1 MQKNKPTLNK
11 QEAFMLLYKPAHES
25 LYRFVQSLIWDKEE
39 TKDIV
44 NETALIAFERF
55 DTIKNKTYFTS
66 YLFSIASN
74 LCKKHY
80 KIKKLKAM
88 FDWAKADNN
97 KAWQHAET
105 NVNAN
110 ELKNILQQLSFQQRR
125 AFLLFELSGFSYQE
139 ISQIEKCST
148 SAIKSRIHTAKKIL
162 SQYLQNEEIQVQNIQ
177 LKTIIA

>member
-1 MQKNKPTLNK
+1 MQKNSPTLNK
-11 QEAFMLLYKPAHES
+11 QEAFMLLYKPAHER
-25 LYRFVQSLIWDKEE
+25 LYRFVQSLVWDKEE

-44 NETALIAFERF
+44 NETALIAFEKF
-55 DTIKNKTYFTS
+55 HTIKNKTYFVS

-110 ELKNILQQLSFQQRR
+110 DLKNILQQLSFEQRR
-125 AFLLFELSGFSYQE
+125 ALLLFELSGFSYEE
-139 ISQIEKCST
+139 ISKIEKCSQ

-162 SQYLQNEEIQVQNIQ
+162 KKYIQNEEIQIQNIQ
-177 LKTIIA
+177 LKSILA